1 MFLILIQ
8 IESFVFNEENEDEE
22 DDDDEE
28 EEDFNSTTTSTATTN
43 NTNTNDLMA
52 TIDDDTRI
60 KLEAI
65 LANAG
70 KEKKSL
76 NI

>member
-1 MFLILIQ
+1 
-8 IESFVFNEENEDEE
+8 
-22 DDDDEE
+22 
-28 EEDFNSTTTSTATTN
+28 
-43 NTNTNDLMA
+43 MA

-70 KEKKSL
+70 KEKKFLRFDLEFSRSFYKINKVATYNKNSNLCPFHFIYFRDVSNL
-76 NI
+76 N